1 MNVHPGRG
9 IAAALLA
16 AGLVAGLPRAAA
28 GDEATSGS
36 FRFLN
41 SFVRDY
47 VTFEHAGRT
56 ITGGPLR
63 GTVTVT
69 ESSGGPFVEG
79 ESGLVACLVHAKR
92 SEAGLDLEAPCTHT
106 DPSGD
111 QWYVLATRKAGDTE
125 AGGGGAGRRALLG
138 GTGKY
143 AGVTGSC
150 TYSTSYLTEQRSVS
164 RSRCEWTRP

>member
-1 MNVHPGRG
+1 MKAHTGRG
-9 IAAALLA
+9 IAAALVALA
-16 AGLVAGLPRAAA
+16 VVAGAPRGAVA
-28 GDEATSGS
+28 DEATSGS
-36 FRFLN
+36 FSFLN

-56 ITGGPLR
+56 ITGGPLH

-79 ESGLVACLVHAKR
+79 ESGLVACLVHAKK

-106 DPSGD
+106 DPSGE
-111 QWYVLATRKAGDTE
+111 QWYVLATREAGDTE
-125 AGGGGAGRRALLG
+125 AGGGGAGRRVLLG

-143 AGVTGSC
+143 AGVSGSC
-150 TYSTSYLTEQRSVS
+150 TYSTSYLAEGRSVS

>member
-1 MNVHPGRG
+1 MKTHPGRG
-9 IAAALLA
+9 IAAVLVA
-16 AGLVAGLPRAAA
+16 AGLVAGVPRAAA
-28 GDEATSGS
+28 ADEATSGS
-36 FRFLN
+36 FSFLN

-69 ESSGGPFVEG
+69 ASSGGPFVEG

-125 AGGGGAGRRALLG
+125 AGGGGAGHRDLLG

-150 TYSTSYLTEQRSVS
+150 TYSTSYLTEKRSVS

>member
-1 MNVHPGRG
+1 MKVHPGRG
-9 IAAALLA
+9 IAVALLA
-16 AGLVAGLPRAAA
+16 VGVAAGAPRGAAA
-28 GDEATSGS
+28 DEATSGS
-36 FRFLN
+36 FSFLS

-56 ITGGPLR
+56 ISGGPLR

-69 ESSGGPFVEG
+69 GSSGGPFVEG
-79 ESGLVACLVHAKR
+79 ESGLVACLVHATE

-106 DPSGD
+106 DPSGE
-111 QWYVLATRKAGDTE
+111 QWYVLATRRAGDTE
-125 AGGGGAGRRALLG
+125 AGGGGAGHRELLG

-150 TYSTSYLTEQRSVS
+150 TYRTSYLEENRSVS
-164 RSRCEWTRP
+164 RSQCEWTRR